1 MREHPQFSAYV
12 ALICVC
18 IFWGTTYLGFRIA
31 LDDLGPATI
40 VCVRNFISG
49 ALLVSWGLWKKKEF
63 PRGRDLW
70 LTGAYGI
77 LTIGI
82 GNGTLA
88 VAELWTP
95 TGLASLFITTGP
107 FLYAGMDAL
116 MPGGERLH
124 GPTIL
129 GLFVGFLGVL
139 GLVAPAAWALVTGG
153 GFDSGGGIV
162 LGFLALQFSGVCWA
176 LGSLLQRNRKVSV
189 HPFVIA
195 GVQQVATGFAFI
207 IPAFLEPKD
216 AVWTASAT
224 GAVLYLAI
232 FGGIVGY
239 GSYMTA
245 LKELPLAIVSIYTY
259 VNPVV
264 AVFLGWLAYREPF
277 GVREAAAMVVIFI
290 GVWMVRRAS
299 VAAKN
304 LRAKSGSEAHEKG
317 RGDEAV
323 E

>member
-1 MREHPQFSAYV
+1 M
-12 ALICVC
+12 C

-40 VCVRNFISG
+40 VCIRNFISG
-49 ALLVSWGLWKKKEF
+49 AVLVSWGYWKRKEF

-95 TGLASLFITTGP
+95 SGLASLFITTGP
-107 FLYAGMDAL
+107 FLYAGMDAV
-116 MPGGERLH
+116 MPGGEKLH

-129 GLFVGFLGVL
+129 GLSVGFLGVI
-139 GLVAPAAWALVTGG
+139 GLVAPAAWTLVTGG
-153 GFDSGGGIV
+153 DFSSGGGIV
-162 LGFLALQFSGVCWA
+162 LGFLVLQFSGVCWA
-176 LGSLLQRNRKVSV
+176 LGSLLQRNRKVRV
-189 HPFVIA
+189 HPFVVA
-195 GVQQVATGFAFI
+195 GVQQVATGIAFI
-207 IPAFLEPKD
+207 LPAVFEPKD
-216 AVWTASAT
+216 AVWSSSAM

-239 GSYMTA
+239 GCYMTA
-245 LKELPLAIVSIYTY
+245 LNQLPLAIVSICTY

-264 AVFLGWLAYREPF
+264 AVFLGWLVYREAF
-277 GVREAAAMVVIFI
+277 GVREAAAMAVIFI

-299 VAAKN
+299 VAAQKFRSN
-304 LRAKSGSEAHEKG
+304 GGTEAHQK
-317 RGDEAV
+317 R
-323 E
+323 

>member
-1 MREHPQFSAYV
+1 M
-12 ALICVC
+12 ALVCVC

-31 LDDLGPATI
+31 LDFLGPATI
-40 VCVRNFISG
+40 VCIRNFLSG
-49 ALLVSWGLWKKKEF
+49 GLILAWAVWQRKQF

-70 LTGAYGI
+70 LTGLYGI

-82 GNGTLA
+82 GNGALA

-107 FLYAGMDAL
+107 FLYAGMDAVI
-116 MPGGERLH
+116 PGGEKLH

-129 GLFVGFLGVL
+129 GLLVGFLGVL
-139 GLVAPAAWALVTGG
+139 GLVAPAAWGFVTGG
-153 GFDSGGGIV
+153 DISSGGGIV
-162 LGFLALQFSGVCWA
+162 AGFLMLQFSGACWS
-176 LGSLLQRNRKVSV
+176 LGSLLQRNRKVGV

-195 GVQQVATGFAFI
+195 GVQQMATGFAFVL
-207 IPAFLEPKD
+207 PAMLEPQH
-216 AVWTASAT
+216 AVWNAQGI
-224 GAVLYLAI
+224 GAVIYLAT

-239 GSYMTA
+239 GCYMTA
-245 LKELPLAIVSIYTY
+245 LARLPLAMVSIYTY

-277 GVREAAAMVVIFI
+277 GWREAAAMAVIFL

-299 VAAKN
+299 GAAEK
-304 LRAKSGSEAHEKG
+304 LRAHSRAQAHQEG
-317 RGDEAV
+317 G
-323 E
+323 

>member
-1 MREHPQFSAYV
+1 
-12 ALICVC
+12 
-18 IFWGTTYLGFRIA
+18 
-31 LDDLGPATI
+31 
-40 VCVRNFISG
+40 
-49 ALLVSWGLWKKKEF
+49 LLVAWGFWQRKEF

-70 LTGAYGI
+70 LTGLYGI

-124 GPTIL
+124 GPTIF
-129 GLFVGFLGVL
+129 GLFIGFLGVL
-139 GLVAPAAWALVTGG
+139 GLVAPAAWTLVTGG
-153 GFDSGGGIV
+153 EFSAGGGIV
-162 LGFLALQFSGVCWA
+162 LGFLVLQFSGACWA
-176 LGSLLQRNRKVSV
+176 LGSLLQRNRKMSV

-195 GVQQVATGFAFI
+195 GVQQVATGITFI
-207 IPAFLEPKD
+207 LPAIFEPKD
-216 AVWTASAT
+216 AVWTMPAM

-239 GSYMTA
+239 GCYMTA
-245 LKELPLAIVSIYTY
+245 LSRLPLAIVSIYTY

-277 GVREAAAMVVIFI
+277 GFREAIAMVVIFL

-299 VAAKN
+299 VAAQK
-304 LRAKSGSEAHEKG
+304 LRSDGAPQGG
-317 RGDEAV
+317 RQR
-323 E
+323 

>member
-1 MREHPQFSAYV
+1 LREHPQFSAYV

-18 IFWGTTYLGFRIA
+18 IFWGTTYLGFRVA
-31 LDDLGPATI
+31 LDFMGPATI
-40 VCVRNFISG
+40 VCLRNFLSG
-49 ALLVSWGLWKKKEF
+49 GLILAWALWQRKEF

-70 LTGAYGI
+70 LTALYGI

-82 GNGTLA
+82 GNGALA

-107 FLYAGMDAL
+107 FLYVGMDAVL
-116 MPGGERLH
+116 PGGEKLH
-124 GPTIL
+124 GPTIV
-129 GLFVGFLGVL
+129 GLLVGFLGVL
-139 GLVAPAAWALVTGG
+139 GLVAPAAWSLATGG
-153 GFDSGGGIV
+153 ELSSGGGIV
-162 LGFLALQFSGVCWA
+162 AGFLMLQFSGACWS

-195 GVQQVATGFAFI
+195 GVQQIATGFAFI
-207 IPAFLEPKD
+207 LPAMLEPQD
-216 AVWTASAT
+216 AVWN
-224 GAVLYLAI
+224 AVVYLAI

-239 GSYMTA
+239 GCYMVA
-245 LKELPLAIVSIYTY
+245 LSRLPLAIVSIYTY

-277 GVREAAAMVVIFI
+277 GLREAAAMAVIFV

-299 VAAKN
+299 GAAEK
-304 LRAKSGSEAHEKG
+304 LRADSRAEAHQK
-317 RGDEAV
+317 RG
-323 E
+323 

>member
-1 MREHPQFSAYV
+1 
-12 ALICVC
+12 VC

-31 LDDLGPATI
+31 LDDIGPATI

-49 ALLVSWGLWKKKEF
+49 VLLVLWGVWQRKEF
-63 PRGRDLW
+63 PRGRDLL
-70 LTGAYGI
+70 LTGLYGV

-116 MPGGERLH
+116 MPGGEPLH

-129 GLFVGFLGVL
+129 GLFVGFLGVV
-139 GLVAPAAWALVTGG
+139 GLVAPAAWALITSGE
-153 GFDSGGGIV
+153 FSSGGGIV
-162 LGFLALQFSGVCWA
+162 LGFLVLQFSGACWA
-176 LGSLLQRNRKVSV
+176 LGSLLQRNRRVGV
-189 HPFVIA
+189 HPFVLA

-207 IPAFLEPKD
+207 LPALLEPQP
-216 AVWTASAT
+216 AVWTTRAT
-224 GAVLYLAI
+224 SAVLYLAI

-239 GSYMTA
+239 GCYMTA
-245 LKELPLAIVSIYTY
+245 LSQLPLSVVSIYTY
-259 VNPVV
+259 INPVV
-264 AVFLGWLAYREPF
+264 AVFLGWFVYSEPF
-277 GVREAAAMVVIFI
+277 GFREGAAMIVIFV

-299 VAAKN
+299 VAAQK
-304 LRAKSGSEAHEKG
+304 LRSDASTEAHQK
-317 RGDEAV
+317 RG
-323 E
+323 

>member
-1 MREHPQFSAYV
+1 M
-12 ALICVC
+12 ALICVS

-31 LDDLGPATI
+31 LDDLGPGTI
-40 VCVRNFISG
+40 VCIRNFISG
-49 ALLVSWGLWKKKEF
+49 GLLVAWAYWKRKEF

-70 LTGAYGI
+70 LTGLYGI
-77 LTIGI
+77 MTIGI

-95 TGLASLFITTGP
+95 SGLASLFITTGP

-116 MPGGERLH
+116 MPGGEKLH

-129 GLFVGFLGVL
+129 GLSIGFLGVI
-139 GLVAPAAWALVTGG
+139 GLVAPAAWSFLTGG
-153 GFDSGGGIV
+153 EFSSGGGIV
-162 LGFLALQFSGVCWA
+162 LGFLVLQFSGVCWA
-176 LGSLLQRNRKVSV
+176 LGSLLQRNRRVGV
-189 HPFVIA
+189 HPFVLA
-195 GVQQVATGFAFI
+195 GVQQVATGIAFI
-207 IPAFLEPKD
+207 LPAILEPTD
-216 AVWTASAT
+216 SVWTTRAT

-239 GSYMTA
+239 GCYMMA
-245 LKELPLAIVSIYTY
+245 LSRLPLAIVSIYTY

-277 GVREAAAMVVIFI
+277 GLREAAAMVVIFV

-299 VAAKN
+299 VAAEK
-304 LRAKSGSEAHEKG
+304 LRADGGTQAHQK
-317 RGDEAV
+317 R
-323 E
+323 